1 MPARKSA
8 TKGGARKRI
17 SQADW
22 NRLRNRLVRDAR
34 ALGQLEKM
42 LRNVRL
48 DLEKLAA
55 TPPGTYPNVTDKPPS

>member
-8 TKGGARKRI
+8 AKDGASKRVT
-17 SQADW
+17 QADW

-34 ALGQLEKM
+34 VLGQLEKM
-42 LRNVRL
+42 VRKVRL

-55 TPPGTYPNVTDKPPS
+55 TPPGTYPNVTDKPPG